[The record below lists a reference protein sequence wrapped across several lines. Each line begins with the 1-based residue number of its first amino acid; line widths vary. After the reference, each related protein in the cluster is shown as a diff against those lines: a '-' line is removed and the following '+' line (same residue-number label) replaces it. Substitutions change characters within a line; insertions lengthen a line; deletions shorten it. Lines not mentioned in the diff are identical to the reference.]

1 MSNYP
6 FHYDMP
12 KVAPENASE
21 VSIQASCKMRVE
33 SAFQAMFV
41 AVPNGKHTTSVFARR
56 QVKREGLKKGFPDAI
71 IVGHGPNK
79 GRVAFAEIKARGS
92 LSLDQQAV
100 LEHLQRNGH
109 QVGLF
114 RSQDTLDAKLR
125 EWGWR

>member
-41 AVPNGKHTTSVFARR
+41 AVPNGGKRGWFGQA
-56 QVKREGLKKGFPDAI
+56 QVKREGIKKGFPDAI

-79 GRVAFAEIKARGS
+79 GMVAFAEIKARGS
-92 LSLDQQAV
+92 LSLEQQAI

-125 EWGWR
+125 EWGWK

>member
-1 MSNYP
+1 VSYP

-12 KVAPENASE
+12 KVAPDNASE

-41 AVPNGKHTTSVFARR
+41 AVPNGGKRGWFGQA
-56 QVKREGLKKGFPDAI
+56 QVKREGIKKGFPDAI

-92 LSLDQQAV
+92 LSLEQQAI

-125 EWGWR
+125 EWGWK